1 MANIIKKYS
10 VRIKALRV
18 VIEELKQR
26 FVAIAV
32 NVRRYQERL
41 GRFSQNRI
49 FQNNQREFY
58 RKLNQEGERR
68 DDDQPDVEE
77 SKQFLGDME

>member
-10 VRIKALRV
+10 IRIKALRV

-32 NVRRYQERL
+32 NVRRYQESL

>member
-10 VRIKALRV
+10 IRIKALRV

-26 FVAIAV
+26 FVAIVV

>member
-10 VRIKALRV
+10 IRIKALRV

-41 GRFSQNRI
+41 SRFSQNRI